1 VGLAAALVA
10 AMNLLGTLGMLGLGT
25 LLAGEFARAEDDQRG
40 RLVPALAIAAFA
52 GTALGIAFGI
62 AAPRRLG
69 LEELGGKLGPI
80 ALFAAGAGLTSL
92 SQVLDQALIGLQR
105 GGLQLARNVLAAV
118 AKLVLVAIAAAGA
131 LTLGG
136 VGLYGTWVAGLA
148 LSLLWVAARLRL
160 RGAGAHRR
168 PRESLRSVIREWRTE
183 AVKHHLLNLSLR
195 VSSLAMP
202 LVAAATVSVEAVAY
216 YYTASLITS
225 VLAYGAVAISFALY
239 TAGVRNEREL
249 ARILRF
255 TLRTSFA
262 FVIAANLVLLVG
274 ARLILSVFGSGYVQN
289 GATVMR
295 LLGLAVLL
303 QVVKDHYIAIARIRG
318 RLTQAALLS
327 GAGAALEIGLA
338 AVGGVLG
345 GLDGVALG
353 GIAALVVE
361 VIVMS
366 RTITRELGWGR
377 WAAPEV
383 GS

>member
-1 VGLAAALVA
+1 
-10 AMNLLGTLGMLGLGT
+10 
-25 LLAGEFARAEDDQRG
+25 
-40 RLVPALAIAAFA
+40 
-52 GTALGIAFGI
+52 
-62 AAPRRLG
+62 
-69 LEELGGKLGPI
+69 
-80 ALFAAGAGLTSL
+80 
-92 SQVLDQALIGLQR
+92 
-105 GGLQLARNVLAAV
+105 
-118 AKLVLVAIAAAGA
+118 
-131 LTLGG
+131 
-136 VGLYGTWVAGLA
+136 
-148 LSLLWVAARLRL
+148 
-160 RGAGAHRR
+160 
-168 PRESLRSVIREWRTE
+168 VIREWRTE